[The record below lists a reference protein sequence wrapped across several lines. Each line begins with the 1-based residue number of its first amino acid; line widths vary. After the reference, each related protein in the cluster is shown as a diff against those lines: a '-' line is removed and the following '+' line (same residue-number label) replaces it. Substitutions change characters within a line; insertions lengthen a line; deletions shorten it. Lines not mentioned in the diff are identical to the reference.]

1 MNTKTIYTAITV
13 ITLFMSTSVTAHDPS
28 MHAATKEKPN
38 CAAMHKMDSPK
49 MDMSD
54 PVMQAMMKQC
64 GKSSPEG
71 HHNMKSEK
79 PVCTEEHQKLG
90 HCTLE
95 SGVSDTRDSVSADSE
110 INDD

>member
-1 MNTKTIYTAITV
+1 MHTKIIYTAITV
-13 ITLFMSTSVTAHDPS
+13 IVVFISTYVTAHDPS

-49 MDMSD
+49 MDMSG
-54 PVMQAMMKQC
+54 PVMQAMMKKC

-71 HHNMKSEK
+71 HHEMKSDK
-79 PVCTEEHQKLG
+79 PICTEEHQKLG

-95 SGVSDTRDSVSADSE
+95 SGVSGTKDSVSADSE